1 MAKYSIMRP
10 GNPGKAGT
18 SGKPGK
24 SLTEVICAQENN
36 GVSSQHLRGA
46 IAKRSSSGGL
56 QVNAAGNAANS
67 SPRITLRHGEE
78 RGIVCYV
85 FQVTR
90 VT

>member
-10 GNPGKAGT
+10 GNPGNAGT

-36 GVSSQHLRGA
+36 GVSSQQHLRGA

-56 QVNAAGNAANS
+56 QVNAAGNTNS

>member
-1 MAKYSIMRP
+1 MANYSVMRP
-10 GNPGKAGT
+10 GHPGRAGT

-24 SLTEVICAQENN
+24 SLTKVICAQENN

-56 QVNAAGNAANS
+56 QVQNAGNNANS

-85 FQVTR
+85 FQVT
-90 VT
+90 

>member
-24 SLTEVICAQENN
+24 SLTEVICTQENN
-36 GVSSQHLRGA
+36 GVSSQHHRGA

-56 QVNAAGNAANS
+56 QVNAGNAANS

-85 FQVTR
+85 FQVT
-90 VT
+90 

>member
-36 GVSSQHLRGA
+36 GVSSQQHLRGA

-56 QVNAAGNAANS
+56 QVNAGNAANS

-85 FQVTR
+85 FQVT
-90 VT
+90 

>member
-1 MAKYSIMRP
+1 MAKYSITGP
-10 GNPGKAGT
+10 GNPGKAGI

-36 GVSSQHLRGA
+36 GVSSQQHLRGA

-85 FQVTR
+85 FQVT
-90 VT
+90 